1 MSSFELTPE
10 TSCNVITCNLS
21 KLQLRMWSVVYCKVL
36 AVCTAVRHLYRAR
49 ARATW
54 RGSTAH
60 ARSTPY
66 KLVLPRTSLLQCTR
80 MQILS
85 QLPSSSG
92 KLCIMEFTEA
102 VPVHSFFPSPLLGLS
117 FQSETT
123 CSWSW
128 MGQAYSMGQSKSV
141 SKNRLRIIPC
151 VALLSIAKKQCGT
164 FSIKLSTLW
173 LKCE

>member
-66 KLVLPRTSLLQCTR
+66 ISPALVCTTQGQTQGAYSHHSLLGYTLASS
-80 MQILS
+80 QITTHTYVYTTTVKAS
-85 QLPSSSG
+85 NDS
-92 KLCIMEFTEA
+92 CI
-102 VPVHSFFPSPLLGLS
+102 V
-117 FQSETT
+117 
-123 CSWSW
+123 
-128 MGQAYSMGQSKSV
+128 AYT
-141 SKNRLRIIPC
+141 PC
-151 VALLSIAKKQCGT
+151 APRWYIAK
-164 FSIKLSTLW
+164 LL
-173 LKCE
+173 